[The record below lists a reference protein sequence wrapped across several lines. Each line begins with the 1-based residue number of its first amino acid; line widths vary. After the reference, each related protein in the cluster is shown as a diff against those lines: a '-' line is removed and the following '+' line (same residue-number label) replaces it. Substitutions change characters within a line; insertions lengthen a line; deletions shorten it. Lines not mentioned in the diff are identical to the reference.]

1 VEIQGEYLI
10 AGPRERVWE
19 ALNDVDTLK
28 ECIPGCESLE
38 RVSDEE
44 LKAVVMAA
52 IGPVKAR
59 FNTRITLENLQP
71 PSSYTMVGESKGGAA
86 GFGRGSATVTLTERD
101 GSTEL
106 HYSADFKVGGKLAQ
120 VGSRLVVGA
129 TRKLADDFF
138 GSFSRKLDAGA
149 QRIDEGAAP
158 VSKGGLSARTWMA
171 VAGAA
176 LLLLIWWFLLR

>member
-10 AGPRERVWE
+10 ASPRERVWD

-52 IGPVKAR
+52 IGPVRAR
-59 FNTRITLENLQP
+59 FNTTITLENLQP
-71 PSSYTMVGESKGGAA
+71 PTSYTMVGESKGGAA
-86 GFGRGSATVTLTERD
+86 GFGRGTATVTLTDRD
-101 GSTEL
+101 GATEL

-129 TRKLADDFF
+129 TRKIADDFF

-149 QRIDEGAAP
+149 QRVGEAAAARP
-158 VSKGGLSARTWMA
+158 TAGLSARTWAA
-171 VAGAA
+171 VAGAL